1 MEARSLTFTG
11 RDLRLAEFLRPE
23 DRRSLIVEM
32 DGGLMLGPVQG
43 LVKLGEALE
52 RAGGADAVVLTLGQI
67 KRVYGR
73 LRGRAAPAPII
84 RADWTNMLRRE
95 DHALP
100 ALDVK
105 HVMVAEA
112 EDIAL
117 SGAAAGA
124 VFFLVG
130 YDRDRDEAKNMED
143 VARLAR
149 GCAELSI
156 PLLVQ
161 AIPFG
166 PRITKENL
174 FDCISMAA
182 RMALEAGADVVAA
195 PYPGSSK
202 LLRELVDSI
211 RAPLLLW
218 DRGYDAEKLKDLCR
232 EAVDSGAAGMMVGE
246 GLFKNPDWPERL
258 RILEGLIHK

>member
-1 MEARSLTFTG
+1 LTLTG

-23 DRRSLIVEM
+23 DHRTLIVEM
-32 DGGLMLGPVQG
+32 DRGLMLGPVQG
-43 LVKLGEALE
+43 LVRLGEALE
-52 RAGGADAVVLTLGQI
+52 RVKGADAVVLTLGQV
-67 KRVYGR
+67 KRVYGK
-73 LRGRAAPAPII
+73 LKGRTAPVPII
-84 RADWTNMLRRE
+84 RADWTNMLRGE
-95 DHALP
+95 GHALP

-124 VFFLVG
+124 AFFLVG
-130 YDRDRDEAKNMED
+130 YDRDRDEAENMEE

-149 GCAELSI
+149 GCARLSI

-166 PRITKENL
+166 PRITRENL

-195 PYPGSSK
+195 PYPGSPK
-202 LLRELVDSI
+202 LLGELVESV
-211 RAPLLLW
+211 RVPFLLW
-218 DRGYDAEKLKDLCR
+218 DRGYEAEKLEALCK
-232 EAVDSGAAGMMVGE
+232 EAVDAGAAGMMVGE
-246 GLFKNPDWPERL
+246 GLFTSPDWPERL
-258 RILEGLIHK
+258 KTLEGLIHK